1 MDIKELNIA
10 SFRGVQ
16 FYVRSATTSGGRKQ
30 MKHEYPNSPKQKIQD
45 LGFMPRNFKL
55 SCVIAAT
62 YDNSGNETASYRVNR
77 DALLAAL
84 EEEGNGTLSHPFFD
98 ASVEVTARP
107 YSLDESMSNIGRA
120 DISLEFD
127 YSAIKAVPK
136 PTATSKAQ
144 IYQAKENAN
153 AAASDSFVKKLAT
166 STVDGY
172 NSALG
177 AVNGFTD
184 SVLSTVQ
191 SWQVSS
197 GFDTFSQS
205 VADIVSTASEV
216 IRQPQQLADS
226 ITGVMS
232 SISSLY
238 SVQGSSVNVLQQL
251 FGFGDDFVY
260 KNETTYQRAQYNDSQ
275 QAISEI
281 VQTQALNEA
290 YNSAAQIDYTTI
302 NQIEAVQAGLEA
314 QYQNVIAFAN
324 QETLDAVSTLR
335 QLVNSYLESAK
346 LNEGRFVDVVT
357 PTLPASVIAFRYYGN
372 DVDLYAKAS
381 IIVDINAP
389 DSYDTS
395 FLSGDIRVITQ

>member
-1 MDIKELNIA
+1 MNLQELNIA

-16 FYVRSATTSGGRKQ
+16 FYVKSATTSGGRKQ
-30 MKHEYPNSPKQKIQD
+30 LKHEYPNSPKQKIQD

-55 SCVIAAT
+55 QAVIAAT
-62 YDNSGNETASYRVNR
+62 YDSNGNETSSYRANR

-98 ASVEVTARP
+98 ASIEVTARP
-107 YSLDESMSNIGRA
+107 FTLDESMSNIGRA

-127 YSAIKAVPK
+127 YSALKSVPK

-153 AAASDSFVKKLAT
+153 AAASDSFIEKLAT

-191 SWQVSS
+191 SWQVSI

-205 VADIVSTASEV
+205 VADIVSTASEI

-232 SISSLY
+232 TISSLY
-238 SVQGSSVNVLQQL
+238 SLQGSSINVLKQL
-251 FGFGDDFVY
+251 FSFGDDFVY

-275 QAISEI
+275 QAMSEI

-302 NQIEAVQAGLEA
+302 NEIESVQATLEA
-314 QYQNVIAFAN
+314 QYQVVMGFAD
-324 QETLDAVSTLR
+324 QATLDAVSTLR
-335 QLVNSYLESAK
+335 QLTNSYLEVAK
-346 LNEGRFVDVVT
+346 LNEGRFIDVTV
-357 PTLPASVIAFRYYGN
+357 PTLPASVIAFMYYGN
-372 DVDLYAKAS
+372 DTELYAKAS
-381 IIVDINAP
+381 TIVDINGP
-389 DSYDTS
+389 ESYDTC
-395 FLSGDIRVITQ
+395 FITGDIQVITQ